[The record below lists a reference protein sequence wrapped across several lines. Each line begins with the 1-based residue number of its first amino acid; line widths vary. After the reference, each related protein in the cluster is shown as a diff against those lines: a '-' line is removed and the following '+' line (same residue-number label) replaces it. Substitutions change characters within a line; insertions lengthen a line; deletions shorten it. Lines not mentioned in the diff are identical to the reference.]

1 MLLISILRSIQ
12 DRADH
17 LRQSLFRVLA
27 AAEATIRP
35 CGVAIV
41 DNGSMDVTPRA
52 LAECSTGH
60 RILRVMT
67 DSRPSKARAL
77 NRALPNLRYKATLFT
92 DYVQVPVGWVED
104 VAAPI
109 PFGKT
114 DTCAGRA
121 RLAEHLDRP
130 WLTGN
135 TWTALAEFELVEP
148 KHLESGMVGLNM
160 AVATRVAE
168 QICFDEALGLV
179 ALGSG
184 DDILFNLR
192 LKAAGCA
199 AKGIQQESAEHHP
212 DPSRVPR
219 DTVVELAR
227 NTGESPAYLGY
238 HWLRLSLPLPA
249 LRLRLATIRLLLERD
264 QQGLRDIV
272 QRERACCDPQ
282 SRFL

>member
-1 MLLISILRSIQ
+1 MSMLLISILRSIQ

-130 WLTGN
+130 LLTGN
-135 TWTALAEFELVEP
+135 TLIALAELELVEP
-148 KHLESGMVGLNM
+148 EHLESGMVGPNM
-160 AVATRVAE
+160 AVVTSVAE
-168 QICFDEALGLV
+168 NICFDEALEPV

-184 DDILFNLR
+184 DDILFKLR
-192 LKAAGCA
+192 LKAVGCP
-199 AKGIQQESAEHHP
+199 AKGIQQESAENNP

-219 DTVVELAR
+219 DTVVDWLGALAR
-227 NTGESPAYLGY
+227 AVPVSGITGLASRSLSPRSACDWRPSGFSSSEISRGYVILFRESML
-238 HWLRLSLPLPA
+238 
-249 LRLRLATIRLLLERD
+249 
-264 QQGLRDIV
+264 
-272 QRERACCDPQ
+272 
-282 SRFL
+282 